1 MLTSDIYYAQ
11 KNKSGE
17 EVCGDTIKLKKTEEE
32 TVVSVSDGLGSGIK
46 ASILSTLTASMAT
59 TMVLNDVPISEVF
72 SSIISTLPT
81 CKVRGI
87 SYATLAT
94 CYVNHVNGDCHIFEY
109 DFPVVLFY
117 REGEFVELKKKVHEI
132 QGRKVLESSIQV
144 KPGDIVFLMTDGISQ
159 AGMGSIKYPFGF
171 GVDNIRKELKNLLD
185 NKVDLH
191 SITKHLVRLAEAL
204 DRDTKGDDATV
215 CAIKIRERRN
225 LTIMVGPPENKEN
238 DKIVVEKL
246 MSAEGKKV
254 ICGGTTS
261 QIVEKILGKKVEI
274 DFSSIS
280 EYSPP
285 IGYMEGVDL
294 VTEGIITLSQ
304 VFRYYENQDSTLGV
318 GAQKLIDLLDESD
331 VITFFVGRA
340 INPAHQNPLFS
351 HDISLK
357 FRLIHDISQILE
369 KRGKV
374 VRIEYY

>member
-1 MLTSDIYYAQ
+1 MLTSEIYYAQ
-11 KNKSGE
+11 KNKAGE
-17 EVCGDTIKLKKTEEE
+17 EVCGDTVKVKKTEEK

-46 ASILSTLTASMAT
+46 ASILSTLTASMST

-94 CYVNHVNGDCHIFEY
+94 CYVNHVTGDCHIFEY
-109 DFPVVLFY
+109 DFPIVLFY
-117 REGEFVELKKKVHEI
+117 RDGQFVELEKKEHKI
-132 QGRKVLESSIQV
+132 QGRTVLESSIQI
-144 KPGDIVFLMTDGISQ
+144 KPDDVVFLMTDGISQ
-159 AGMGSIKYPFGF
+159 AGMGTAKYPFGF
-171 GVDNIRKELKNLLD
+171 GIENIKYELKNLMD
-185 NKVDLH
+185 NKVDLE
-191 SITKHLVRLAEAL
+191 SITNHLVRLAEAL
-204 DRDTKGDDATV
+204 DRGSKGDDATV

-225 LTIMVGPPENKEN
+225 LTIMVGPPEKKEH

-246 MSAEGKKV
+246 MNSEGKKV

-285 IGYMEGVDL
+285 IGHMEGVDL

-304 VFRYYENQDSTLGV
+304 VFRYYENQDTTLGV
-318 GAQKLIDLLDESD
+318 GAQKLIDLLEESD
-331 VITFFVGRA
+331 IITFLVGRA

-357 FRLIHDISQILE
+357 FRIIHDIAAILQQ
-369 KRGKV
+369 RGKV
-374 VRIEYY
+374 VKIEYF

>member
-1 MLTSDIYYAQ
+1 MLTCEIYYAQ

-17 EVCGDTIKLKKTEEE
+17 EVCGDTIKLKKTEDK

-59 TMVLNDVPISEVF
+59 TMVLHNVPISEVF

-94 CYVNHVNGDCHIFEY
+94 CNVDHNAGECRIFEY
-109 DFPVVLFY
+109 DFPVILFF
-117 REGEFVELKKKVHEI
+117 RSDRLVELEKIEHKVE
-132 QGRKVLESSIQV
+132 GRRIYESRIEV
-144 KPGDIVFLMTDGISQ
+144 RPGDTIFLMTDGISQ
-159 AGMGSIKYPFGF
+159 AGMGTPRFPFGF
-171 GVDNIRKELKNLLD
+171 GIENIVQELKNLLV
-185 NKVDLH
+185 NKVDLD

-204 DRDTKGDDATV
+204 DRGTKGDDATV

-225 LTIMVGPPENKEN
+225 LTIMVGPPERKEN
-238 DKIVVEKL
+238 DKVVVEKL
-246 MSAEGKKV
+246 INSEGKKV

-261 QIVEKILGKKVEI
+261 QIVEKILGRQVEI

-280 EYSPP
+280 EISPP
-285 IGYMEGVDL
+285 IGYMDGVDL

-331 VITFFVGRA
+331 VITFLVGRA
-340 INPAHQNPLFS
+340 INPAHQNPLFT

-357 FRLIHDISQILE
+357 FRLIHDIAQILE

-374 VRIEYY
+374 VKIEYY